1 MSSPQ
6 QSVETKKKNFANY
19 RIFGFWLANHL
30 KDEGLIDVETCGK
43 LIGAQKTFEAKDAQE
58 EFYGKF
64 FAALPDVTKDLKEL
78 AKSSTISEKQA
89 EKAAKVAAKAAEK
102 EAAKAAKVAAKA
114 AEKEAAKAAKAAE
127 KEAAK
132 AAKAAEKEAAKA
144 AKAAE
149 KKAAKTVIITTTSKV
164 PDETVPITEA
174 PDTPLIPEEYEELM
188 ETDPIMKEIHD
199 ENDKVLSS
207 VIDDVLSETGSES
220 LVLEVNDTKKKK
232 TMFIKRPIQI
242 NNICFTD
249 AEMKTPANALCVMP
263 DANENS
269 EPIFQYK
276 RGKKTK

>member
-1 MSSPQ
+1 MIGIHNASRSNKYPPTANDMSSPQ
-6 QSVETKKKNFANY
+6 QSADTKKKNFANY
-19 RIFGFWLANHL
+19 RVFGFWLANHL
-30 KDEGLIDVETCGK
+30 KAEGLIGAETCET
-43 LIGAQKTFEAKDAQE
+43 LITAQETFGPKDAQE

-102 EAAKAAKVAAKA
+102 EAAKAAKVA
-114 AEKEAAKAAKAAE
+114 
-127 KEAAK
+127 
-132 AAKAAEKEAAKA
+132 
-144 AKAAE
+144 E
-149 KKAAKTVIITTTSKV
+149 KKASKSVTKVTTSKV
-164 PDETVPITEA
+164 LDEVVPISET
-174 PDTPLIPEEYEELM
+174 PSTPLIPEDYEELITSE
-188 ETDPIMKEIHD
+188 ETEPIMKEIHD
-199 ENDKVLSS
+199 ETDNVLDNVLDS
-207 VIDDVLSETGSES
+207 VISEAGAES
-220 LVLEVNDTKKKK
+220 LVMEVNDTKKKK

>member
-1 MSSPQ
+1 
-6 QSVETKKKNFANY
+6 
-19 RIFGFWLANHL
+19 
-30 KDEGLIDVETCGK
+30 
-43 LIGAQKTFEAKDAQE
+43 
-58 EFYGKF
+58 
-64 FAALPDVTKDLKEL
+64 
-78 AKSSTISEKQA
+78 
-89 EKAAKVAAKAAEK
+89 
-102 EAAKAAKVAAKA
+102 
-114 AEKEAAKAAKAAE
+114 
-127 KEAAK
+127 
-132 AAKAAEKEAAKA
+132 
-144 AKAAE
+144 
-149 KKAAKTVIITTTSKV
+149 
-164 PDETVPITEA
+164 
-174 PDTPLIPEEYEELM
+174 M

>member
-64 FAALPDVTKDLKEL
+64 FAALPDVTKDLREL

-127 KEAAK
+127 KK
-132 AAKAAEKEAAKA
+132 AAKS
-144 AKAAE
+144 
-149 KKAAKTVIITTTSKV
+149 VIITTTSKV